1 MSKCY
6 IWGVDILILVCV
18 GASEYKFD
26 RLLKIIDELCDE
38 KIIEASEVVA
48 QIGYT
53 NYIPKNYRYFDL
65 IEREQFQEF
74 IDKADIII
82 THAGTGSVI
91 PPLKLGKKIIVF
103 PRIEEYKEHLDNHQ
117 LELSE
122 VFTSEGYTLCAEN
135 KEQLINCIN
144 NIDVFRPKKF
154 VSNKENINNMIIDFI
169 ENL

>member
-1 MSKCY
+1 M
-6 IWGVDILILVCV
+6 ILVCV

-38 KIIEASEVVA
+38 KIIDSSEVVA

-53 NYIPKNYRYFDL
+53 NYAPRNYKYFDL

-74 IDKADIII
+74 IENADIII

-103 PRIEEYKEHLDNHQ
+103 PRLEEYKEHLDNHQ

-122 VFTSEGYTLCAEN
+122 VFTSEGYTLCANN
-135 KEQLINCIN
+135 KRQLINNIR
-144 NIDVFRPKKF
+144 NIDTFIPKRFK
-154 VSNKENINNMIIDFI
+154 SNKEHINKLIIDFI